1 MVFML
6 LYLLPIPGHLT
17 PLPFNYNGRGKHRF
31 ILTTVPR
38 RVMWAEHE
46 ARVRRQ
52 MRVRP
57 KRDRALEALLHG
69 WDSDIKWILKEEVV
83 NVCNW
88 IAMAEI

>member
-1 MVFML
+1 
-6 LYLLPIPGHLT
+6 
-17 PLPFNYNGRGKHRF
+17 
-31 ILTTVPR
+31 
-38 RVMWAEHE
+38 
-46 ARVRRQ
+46 